1 MRRLFALMFVASC
14 ASPKPAPQ
22 QAMQFDEAPIVE
34 PEAGPA
40 AIVDSGVQ
48 AEQPSAETL
57 DAGPA
62 AAAVSDVGMAVTDLG
77 TPDAGRLEQPL
88 LPDEAAKA
96 RFETSLKKALDDP
109 AGAESEFEAL
119 ASAYPNFYFAHYN
132 AALCRIRRGDSEGGK
147 ARLQQVHDRFGDV
160 FHGATE
166 ALAWIEFRKG
176 DRDAAAELLRAAM
189 ERHGRV
195 LGLRNAYGRMLLET
209 ERFEDAGALAMKTLK
224 LDEVNVGAMQVLGW
238 SFCKRDKM
246 ELCLLVLGNALKVP
260 GEQSNGMTNY
270 LASLAYLKFAKG
282 AQKLTAEAR
291 VRRAHGYLAIAARAM
306 PDRPEVLINYARVL
320 LEKGDA
326 PEAFLLSNRATL
338 LRPDLVEGW
347 IVKGVAQR
355 DKGDYLGARK
365 TLMKVFSDHPQR
377 TEVLYNLGI
386 LYLDHDLPDQPSED
400 LCPDASL
407 DDMKQEVG
415 SDLFDGV
422 AVKHLD
428 KKMIDPLRRLR
439 QASVYLQR
447 FREGSDLSAG
457 REVEVEKQLRA
468 AKKAIR
474 TESKKRAR
482 AIKRAKRD
490 IKREAK
496 RKKRMQ
502 REQEKQEAAAATAAA
517 AASEAASE
525 VVEPSA
531 GTPPESVPPEPQDS
545 SQESIEPSKLE
556 INRPPVGLESSPPPV
571 DQDSGDA
578 EQEKPDEKP
587 VDGEDPADAKKEDD
601 DEKNKKKP
609 ELKKSAESPD
619 AQGESEP
626 EEPVSD
632 SGDGSEREE
641 K

>member
-1 MRRLFALMFVASC
+1 MRRLFTLLFVVSC

-22 QAMQFDEAPIVE
+22 QAMQFDEAPILE

-40 AIVDSGVQ
+40 ALVDSETE
-48 AEQPSAETL
+48 AEKPAAEAPDTGPVAVIVS
-57 DAGPA
+57 DAG
-62 AAAVSDVGMAVTDLG
+62 MAKPDLG
-77 TPDAGRLEQPL
+77 RPDAGRLEQPL

-96 RFETSLKKALDDP
+96 RFEGSLKKALDDP

-119 ASAYPNFYFAHYN
+119 ASAYPSFYFAHYN
-132 AALCRIRRGDSEGGK
+132 AALCRIRRGDAEGGR
-147 ARLQQVHDRFGDV
+147 ARLRQVHDRFGDV

-166 ALAWIEFRKG
+166 ALAWIQFRNG
-176 DRDAAAELLRAAM
+176 DREGAAELLRGAM
-189 ERHGRV
+189 ERHDRV
-195 LGLRNAYGRMLLET
+195 LGLRNAYGRMLLELG
-209 ERFEDAGALAMKTLK
+209 RFEDAGALAMKTLK
-224 LDEVNVGAMQVLGW
+224 KDEVNVGAMQVLGW

-260 GEQSNGMTNY
+260 GEQSNGMTSY

-291 VRRAHGYLAIAARAM
+291 VRRSHGYLAVAARAM

-320 LEKGDA
+320 LDKGDA
-326 PEAFLLSNRATL
+326 PEAYVLSNRATL

-365 TLMKVFSDHPQR
+365 TLLKVFSDHPQR
-377 TEVLYNLGI
+377 VEVLYNLGI
-386 LYLDHDLPDQPSED
+386 LYLDHDLAAQASEE
-400 LCPDASL
+400 LCPDVSL
-407 DDMKQEVG
+407 EDMKQEVG

-422 AVKHLD
+422 AVKHLN

-439 QASVYLQR
+439 QASIYLER
-447 FREGSDLSAG
+447 FREGSDLSSE
-457 REVEVEKQLRA
+457 RDVEVEKQLRA

-490 IKREAK
+490 EKRAKK

-502 REQEKQEAAAATAAA
+502 REQEKQQAEAAAAAA
-517 AASEAASE
+517 
-525 VVEPSA
+525 VPVEPTEPDQPQA
-531 GTPPESVPPEPQDS
+531 TTPSEDAVPEQLGSPQDEA
-545 SQESIEPSKLE
+545 Q
-556 INRPPVGLESSPPPV
+556 
-571 DQDSGDA
+571 QA
-578 EQEKPDEKP
+578 KPDSDSSSDKQNEKVAP
-587 VDGEDPADAKKEDD
+587 KKSPNDQEDADAKDD
-601 DEKNKKKP
+601 DKAKTKKKG
-609 ELKKSAESPD
+609 KAN
-619 AQGESEP
+619 QGDTPSEP
-626 EEPVSD
+626 SDKSGQEEQDESAPE